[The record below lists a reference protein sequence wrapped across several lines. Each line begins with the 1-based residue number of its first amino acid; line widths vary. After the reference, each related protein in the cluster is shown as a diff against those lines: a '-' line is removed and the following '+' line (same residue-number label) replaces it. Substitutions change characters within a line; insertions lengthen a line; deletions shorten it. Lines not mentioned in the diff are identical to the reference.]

1 MARIESGDDL
11 FRPVATRRASRGIV
25 DQIREL
31 IRAGRLGPGDQLPSE
46 RRLSESLGVSRV
58 TVRDALRTLEAV
70 GLVTVRVGAS
80 GGAFI
85 TDPGSSPMAEGL
97 VNRLSLRSISPD
109 ALTEARS
116 IIERGLLPTVCER
129 ATEDDIADLDAICT
143 EAEHA
148 LEDGSGYDPRRSV
161 AFHVRLARAS
171 HNSVMAMMV
180 ESMHEPLLESLLVAR
195 EVAPDMGARGT
206 AEHRDIV
213 EAVRVRDAAR
223 AQAILDEHL
232 ARTRQRVRAGLAR
245 RYGGDGPEGGTRHP
259 VDS

>member
-1 MARIESGDDL
+1 MTTVGGFDGL
-11 FRPVATRRASRGIV
+11 FEPVTSRRASSGIV
-25 DQIREL
+25 DQIKEL
-31 IRAGRLGPGDQLPSE
+31 IRAGRLAPGDQLPSE
-46 RRLSESLGVSRV
+46 RQLSESLRVSRA

-70 GLVTVRVGAS
+70 GLVAVRVGAS

-85 TDPGSSPMAEGL
+85 TDPGSSHMAEGL
-97 VNRLSLRSISPD
+97 TNLLSLRTISPD

-129 ATEDDIADLDAICT
+129 ATDDDIADLEEICA
-143 EAEHA
+143 EAEQS
-148 LEDGSGYDPRRSV
+148 LEDGAGYDPRHSV

-180 ESMHEPLLESLLVAR
+180 ESLHGPLLESLLVAQ

-206 AEHRDIV
+206 AEHRAIV
-213 EAVRVRDAAR
+213 DAVRDRDPGR

-232 ARTRQRVRAGLAR
+232 SRTWQRVRSGLAK
-245 RYGGDGPEGGTRHP
+245 RYGGGRRVRTARP
-259 VDS
+259 

>member
-1 MARIESGDDL
+1 MTTMDGGEAM
-11 FRPVATRRASRGIV
+11 FRPVAGRRASSGIV
-25 DQIREL
+25 DQIKEL

-46 RRLSESLGVSRV
+46 RQLSESLGVSRV

-85 TDPGSSPMAEGL
+85 TDPGSSHMAEGL
-97 VNRLSLRSISPD
+97 TNRLSLRAISPD

-129 ATEDDIADLDAICT
+129 ATDDDIADLEAICSD
-143 EAEHA
+143 AEQA
-148 LEDGSGYDPRRSV
+148 LESGSGYDPRRSV

-180 ESMHEPLLESLLVAR
+180 ESMHGPLLESLLVAR

-206 AEHRDIV
+206 AEHREIV
-213 EAVRVRDAAR
+213 EAVRQRDAAR

-232 ARTRQRVRAGLAR
+232 ARTRQRVQVGLTR
-245 RYGGDGPEGGTRHP
+245 RYGGGHEGPRGNT
-259 VDS
+259 